1 MSWLKRF
8 RSDESGFT
16 VVEYVMAAVILF
28 IISTG
33 IMTALAYAGTASAS
47 TAMHEAGLQL
57 ANQRIEQARNMPYDS
72 LGTTTGYP
80 TGTIVTPETVV
91 VATPEGDLT
100 FVVVTQ
106 VDWAVDS
113 ASNLSSDKNVK
124 VTVSWTTPRPG
135 SVMVETNVVGKSS
148 LTNAGDVKVNVVD
161 SDTNAPVTGA
171 TITIKPQGG
180 LTVSK
185 TTGTEGFVRWGKVPA
200 GSITMTGTCPTHYL
214 DMTPVSGAV
223 VLTGELNEWTVQ
235 AIRPSSGTVRVVD
248 QDGNPMADVPV
259 TLSGPA
265 GAAGWTLPTGTGS
278 VTTNASGDAVF
289 AKLRKGTY
297 TVSAASSGYEQA
309 SSSRTL
315 SIIAGGSSYTLNPN
329 FVMQRITTI
338 KVTVLD
344 SSDNPISG
352 ATVTAT
358 GPSAVTFSGTT
369 AANGQITSNS
379 MGAIGANKTYTVT
392 ATKSGY
398 LSNTGTVTLSQ
409 YTQGA
414 VTIKLPDPPP
424 TTIKVIV
431 LNNSTSAPIP
441 GATVTASGVT
451 FPSTTDA
458 SGIAI
463 SNDMGSIGTNQTYLV
478 TAAKSGFTSNSGS
491 VTFSQYTQGVLTIK
505 LSPPAPTTIKVT
517 VTNNSG
523 TPISGVTVSATGP
536 SAVTFPAVTDANG
549 QATSND
555 MGAIGS
561 NKTYTVTVRKTGW
574 ALNTGT
580 VTLSQS
586 TQGTVTVKLLNPTL
600 RVYGYDNTAR
610 TIYVYT
616 SQTAGGA
623 PAYSAAG
630 AKSSVA
636 VSFYLPAGSPGK
648 QAFDVRRLRSN
659 PRPSQCGR

>member
-1 MSWLKRF
+1 MSPASRWSSTLC
-8 RSDESGFT
+8 
-16 VVEYVMAAVILF
+16 AAVVLF
-28 IISTG
+28 VISTG
-33 IMTALAYAGTASAS
+33 IMAALAYAGTASAS
-47 TAMHEAGLQL
+47 TAMHETGLQL
-57 ANQRIEQARNMPYDS
+57 ANQRMEQARNMPYDS
-72 LGTTTGYP
+72 LGTTNGYP

-91 VATPEGDLT
+91 VATPDGNVS

-113 ASNLSSDKNVK
+113 ASNLSSDKNVRI
-124 VTVSWTTPRPG
+124 TVSWTTPRPG
-135 SVMVETNVVGKSS
+135 KVMVETNVVGKSA

-161 SDTNAPVTGA
+161 SDTNDPVSGA
-171 TITIKPQGG
+171 TITIKPLGG

-185 TTGTEGFVRWGKVPA
+185 TTGSEGFVRWGKVPS
-200 GSITMTGTCPTHYL
+200 GSITITGTCPTHYL

-223 VLTGELNEWTVQ
+223 VLSGELNEWTVQ
-235 AIRPSSGTVRVVD
+235 AIRPSSGTVHVVD
-248 QDGNPMADVPV
+248 QNGNPMANVPV

-265 GAAGWTLPTGTGS
+265 GSAGWTLPTGTGT
-278 VTTNASGDAVF
+278 VTTNGSGDAVF

-297 TVSAASSGYEQA
+297 TVNAAYSGYEQA

-315 SIIAGGSSYTLNPN
+315 SIIAGGNSYTLNPD

-352 ATVTAT
+352 ATVSAT
-358 GPSAVTFSGTT
+358 GPSAVTFTGTT

-392 ATKSGY
+392 ASRSGY

-409 YTQGA
+409 YTQGT
-414 VTIKLPDPPP
+414 VTIKLADPPP

-431 LNNSTSAPIP
+431 LNNSTSAPIQ

-463 SNDMGSIGTNQTYLV
+463 SNDMGSIGTNQTYSV
-478 TAAKSGFTSNSGS
+478 TAAKTGFTSNSGN

-517 VTNNSG
+517 VTNNAG
-523 TPISGVTVSATGP
+523 TPICGCDRERHGSVRSDVPIGDGRERSGDQQRHGPDRDQQDLHGDRPQVRMGAEHGDRDAQPVDAGHRHGQAAEPDAQGVRIRQHGAHASTCTRRRRRAALRRTPRQARRARWP
-536 SAVTFPAVTDANG
+536 SA
-549 QATSND
+549 
-555 MGAIGS
+555 
-561 NKTYTVTVRKTGW
+561 
-574 ALNTGT
+574 
-580 VTLSQS
+580 S
-586 TQGTVTVKLLNPTL
+586 TCPP
-600 RVYGYDNTAR
+600 AR
-610 TIYVYT
+610 TG
-616 SQTAGGA
+616 S
-623 PAYSAAG
+623 AG
-630 AKSSVA
+630 ARPTDGPA
-636 VSFYLPAGSPGK
+636 QPLPKPTWSMT
-648 QAFDVRRLRSN
+648 
-659 PRPSQCGR
+659 